1 MEQGGVRAGSKTRN
15 SNRFCHHDYLSLVMF
30 ILILKRV
37 GSRSLRRRRTLSARS
52 ETEQRPQSQYCPKPW
67 KDHRIIVDYCH
78 CLLQHLLHHCH
89 HCHLLQHLLHRPIV
103 QPRLIQFT
111 PRPSL
116 HLLDC
121 QSSSVKVILT
131 TRQNMLELMSR
142 CFQTSLNRFGQSTMG
157 WITHRPPTRRLVET
171 NQGVWAPP

>member
-15 SNRFCHHDYLSLVMF
+15 SNRFCHHDYLSLIIMF

-78 CLLQHLLHHCH
+78 C
-89 HCHLLQHLLHRPIV
+89 LLQHLLHRPIV